1 MKGSLVKFLKERGIR
16 RIQGKKVEL
25 YNMYELVYYVDL
37 VKKGET
43 VK

>member
-1 MKGSLVKFLKERGIR
+1 MKSMLVKYLKENGVR